1 MCKICIFD
9 DFPNAQSH
17 TSGLGAWMWKNNEK
31 TKKSIS
37 LMSVSVGD
45 DGNLN
50 WIGQGGR
57 AQASWKEEFSIV

>member
-1 MCKICIFD
+1 
-9 DFPNAQSH
+9 
-17 TSGLGAWMWKNNEK
+17 MWKNNEK

-57 AQASWKEEFSIV
+57 AQAS